1 MNSTMT
7 APLEAGQS
15 VAMEEV
21 PDPQV
26 PEKARRRTCTARYRA
41 DVLAEYEAC
50 GREAKGA
57 LLSREGLY
65 TSLISSWR
73 DQRDQRDQRD

>member
-57 LLSREGLY
+57 LLSREGLCRCARRV
-65 TSLISSWR
+65 SR
-73 DQRDQRDQRD
+73 PARPEP